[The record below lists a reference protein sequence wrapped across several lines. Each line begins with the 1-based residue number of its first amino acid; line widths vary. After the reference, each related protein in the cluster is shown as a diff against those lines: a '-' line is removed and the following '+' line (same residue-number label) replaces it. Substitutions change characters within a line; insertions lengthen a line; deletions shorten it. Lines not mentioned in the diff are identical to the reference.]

1 MAKDFMSLDCGFPNF
16 ADDEPIED
24 KVSKLYNYTFMLLES
39 LRYLLRNLDTD
50 NFNAA
55 ALAEFKK
62 EYEDK
67 VNYAIADLETE
78 VNENFA
84 RAELFTEFK
93 TATEGALQNQTDAL
107 SKFETEVSK
116 DYAKIAGLAEYEAIK
131 SIDGKVKENTA
142 AIAGVKGTADGNA
155 AELIEIAEWKGT
167 KYQTFA
173 EGLEAAEA
181 AAKDAA
187 KGYTDG
193 KVTEAK
199 ADIESKVYTKSEA
212 TAEFA
217 AKNDFTSYQSTV
229 TQKFSEADAAAKGY
243 AENAGNDA
251 ENAAKGYTDGKVTEL
266 SESFTEIEQKADAN
280 GAFIKLMV
288 GQAVKLVGSDLKGM
302 DDNQVVTSASAAD
315 FVMEAANGESTI
327 KLRADRIKL
336 GDNASVDNDGNLMIK
351 RLWSSGDTANYY
363 AKLYSSYGD
372 FGVYESGTPKNAA
385 PVNESCLW
393 GLYNTLSDGL
403 IFYTKGKEYMF
414 LNKSGNTVTVKPQ
427 GEWNFNNAD
436 VSGLVVRF
444 S

>member
-142 AIAGVKGTADGNA
+142 AIAGVKGKADGNA

-173 EGLEAAEA
+173 EGLEAAKA

-217 AKNDFTSYQSTV
+217 AKKDFTSYQSTV

-288 GQAVKLVGSDLKGM
+288 GQAVKLVGGDLKGV

-336 GDNASVDNDGNLMIK
+336 GDGASVDNNGNLRVK
-351 RLWSSGDTANYY
+351 RVYSDSSNGFYLKISTVGDTGIYQFSASDT
-363 AKLYSSYGD
+363 ADPSSSDCAFGVRHDVTNAINFYCYGD
-372 FGVYESGTPKNAA
+372 NFGGYNYNQDKFYPKGAWDFSSA
-385 PVNESCLW
+385 
-393 GLYNTLSDGL
+393 
-403 IFYTKGKEYMF
+403 
-414 LNKSGNTVTVKPQ
+414 Q
-427 GEWNFNNAD
+427 

>member
-142 AIAGVKGTADGNA
+142 AIAGVKGTADENA

-181 AAKDAA
+181 AAKD
-187 KGYTDG
+187 
-193 KVTEAK
+193 
-199 ADIESKVYTKSEA
+199 
-212 TAEFA
+212 
-217 AKNDFTSYQSTV
+217 
-229 TQKFSEADAAAKGY
+229 
-243 AENAGNDA
+243 
-251 ENAAKGYTDGKVTEL
+251 AAKGYTDGKVTEL

-372 FGVYESGTPKNAA
+372 FGVYESDAPKNAA